1 MVGSA
6 GYTRRMARKAKA
18 VVCRELNKP
27 VVVEEIAV
35 DSPQRGEVMVKIA
48 ACGVCHSDLS
58 ATNGTIPLPPPLV
71 LGHEA
76 AGEVVEV
83 GEGVGSLKAGDHVV
97 SSFIY
102 MCGACRFCAA
112 GRPVLCLEQGKALTT
127 LPDGTLRTRDAAG
140 KPINIFS
147 GCGVMAEYATLH
159 VDNLVKIDPRVPL
172 DRAALVGCAVTT
184 GVGAVFNTAKVKPGS
199 SVAVFGCGGVGLNVI
214 QGARIA
220 GAGRIVAIDTMQ
232 AKLEMAKQFGAT
244 DVLLGSEDPVKAL
257 KKLTGGGPDYAFE
270 CVGNGELAATA
281 YRSIGRGGLA
291 VVVGV
296 AKPGDSTALRTMT
309 LPFEEKTLTGSYFG
323 SCVPRI
329 DFPRMLALYMGGQLK
344 LDELITRR
352 YRVEEAAAAFADLE
366 SGRNARGVIVFQG

>member
-1 MVGSA
+1 MS
-6 GYTRRMARKAKA
+6 RKARA
-18 VVCRELNKP
+18 AICRELNRP
-27 VVVEEIAV
+27 VVVEEITV
-35 DSPQRGEVMVKIA
+35 DPPRRGEVTVKLA

-58 ATNGTIPLPPPLV
+58 ATNGTLAMQLPLV

-83 GEGVGSLKAGDHVV
+83 GDAVTSLSEGDHVV

-102 MCGACRFCAA
+102 MCGECRFCVS
-112 GRPVLCLEQGKALTT
+112 GRPVLCIEQGRAITT
-127 LPDGTLRTRDAAG
+127 LPDGTLRTRDAKGNALS
-140 KPINIFS
+140 IFS
-147 GCGVMAEYATLH
+147 GCGVMAEYATMH
-159 VDNLVKIDPRVPL
+159 VDNLVKIDSKITL

-184 GVGAVFNTAKVKPGS
+184 GVGAVFNTARVAPGS

-220 GAGRIVAIDTMQ
+220 GAQRIIAIDTLEP
-232 AKLEMAKQFGAT
+232 KLEMAKQFGAT
-244 DVLLGSEDPVKAL
+244 DVLLYKEDPAKAL

-270 CVGNGELAATA
+270 CVGSGELAATA
-281 YRSIGRGGLA
+281 YRAIRRGGLA

-296 AKPGDSTALRTMT
+296 AKPADSTAVRTMT

-329 DFPRMLALYMGGQLK
+329 DFPRMLGLYMGGSLK

-352 YRVEEAAAAFADLE
+352 YSIDEAPQAFADLE
-366 SGRNARGVIVFQG
+366 SGRNARGVIVF

>member
-1 MVGSA
+1 M
-6 GYTRRMARKAKA
+6 TRKAKA

-27 VVVEEIAV
+27 VVVEEITVEA
-35 DSPQRGEVMVKIA
+35 PRRGEVMVKIA

-58 ATNGTIPLPPPLV
+58 ATNGTIALPPPLV

-83 GEGVGSLKAGDHVV
+83 GEGVTSLKVGDHVV

-102 MCGACRFCAA
+102 MCGKCRFCAA

-127 LPDGTLRTRDAAG
+127 LPDGTLRTRDATGA
-140 KPINIFS
+140 IRSNIFS

-159 VDNLVKIDPRVPL
+159 VDNLVKIDPKMPL

-184 GVGAVFNTAKVKPGS
+184 GVGAVFNTAKVEPGS

-220 GAGRIVAIDTMQ
+220 GAERIVAIDTVQ
-232 AKLEMAKQFGAT
+232 AKLDMARQFGAT
-244 DVLLGSEDPVKAL
+244 DVLLGKDDPVKAL

-281 YRSIGRGGLA
+281 YRAIRRGGLA

-296 AKPGDSTALRTMT
+296 AKPGDSTSVRTMT

-352 YRVEEAAAAFADLE
+352 YRIEEAPQAFADLE
-366 SGRNARGVIVFQG
+366 SGKNARGVIVF

>member
-1 MVGSA
+1 MS
-6 GYTRRMARKAKA
+6 RKARA
-18 VVCRELNKP
+18 AICRELNQP
-27 VVVEEIAV
+27 VVVEEITV
-35 DSPQRGEVMVKIA
+35 DPPKAGEVTVKLA

-58 ATNGTIPLPPPLV
+58 ATNGTLAMQLPLI

-76 AGEVVEV
+76 AGEVMDV
-83 GEGVGSLKAGDHVV
+83 GENVSSLSAGDHVV

-102 MCGACRFCAA
+102 MCGECRFCLG
-112 GRPVLCLEQGKALTT
+112 GRPVLCIEQGKAITT
-127 LPDGTLRTRDAAG
+127 LPDGTVRTRDARG
-140 KPINIFS
+140 NPLNIFS
-147 GCGVMAEYATLH
+147 GCGVMAEYATMH
-159 VDNLVKIDPRVPL
+159 VDNLVKIDPKIPL

-184 GVGAVFNTAKVKPGS
+184 GVGAVFNTARVTPGS

-220 GAGRIVAIDTMQ
+220 GAERIIAIDTLE
-232 AKLEMAKQFGAT
+232 AKLDMAKQFGAT
-244 DVLLGSEDPVKAL
+244 DVLLFKEDPIKAL

-270 CVGNGELAATA
+270 CVGNGELAAAA
-281 YRSIGRGGLA
+281 YRSIRRGGLA

-296 AKPGDSTALRTMT
+296 AKPSDTTAVRTMT

-329 DFPRMLALYMGGQLK
+329 DFPRMLALYLGGRLK

-352 YRVEEAAAAFADLE
+352 YSIAEAPQAFADLE
-366 SGRNARGVIVFQG
+366 SGRNARGVIVF